1 MLKTDGMSVG
11 NYCEVIDAVDAIFTI
26 LFKGEDGQVYNVV
39 NAENTMYIRDMAELV
54 ADKIAGGKIQVRY
67 ELADLAKTGYAPKTG
82 LRLSGEKLRALG
94 WKPTKNLEDMFRD
107 LLQAL

>member
-1 MLKTDGMSVG
+1 MGLVQSAAAYGVG
-11 NYCEVIDAVDAIFTI
+11 KIMDKLYDDPETNMRKMMD
-26 LFKGEDGQVYNVV
+26 L
-39 NAENTMYIRDMAELV
+39 